1 MDNFIGWSLAEKVE
15 MLRGLQEARLTGR
28 VARAETAM
36 RVGTQFDLKDTNIT
50 QLLRGLEDSILADP
64 ALPEDSP
71 IRAQLEANRRPGVTL
86 QSHY

>member
-1 MDNFIGWSLAEKVE
+1 MDNFIGWSLPEKLD

-64 ALPEDSP
+64 ALGANSP
-71 IRAQLEANRRPGVTL
+71 IRAALEANRRSGVTP